1 MRTRPGYIRLYES
14 GELFG
19 RIAALNSISKACAL
33 CPRRCA
39 VDRTNGVKGVCGAGA
54 LPAVS
59 AALPHFGEEPP
70 LTGFRGS
77 GTIFLTHCNLLCVF
91 CQNSEISHPTKT
103 GEPRE
108 VSIDELSSMMVSL
121 QRQGCHN
128 INFVSPTHQVPQIVE
143 ALPKAIENGLDIPL
157 VYNTGG
163 YDDIELIRSLDGIF
177 DIYMPDMKYADDSA
191 GLKLSGVPDYV
202 ETNRSAVKE
211 MHRQVGDL
219 VTDEGGIAVK
229 GLIVRHLVLPEDL
242 AGSNETMRFIADELS
257 PMTYVNIMD
266 QYRPCFRAFE
276 EKQVSRRITGDEYRG
291 ALDAARRAGLK
302 RTEGAS

>member
-1 MRTRPGYIRLYES
+1 MRTRPGYISLYET

-39 VDRTNGVKGVCGAGA
+39 VDRTSGEKGVCGTGF
-54 LPAVS
+54 LPIVS
-59 AALPHFGEEPP
+59 SAHPHFGEEPP

-77 GTIFLTHCNLLCVF
+77 GTIFLTHCNLRCIF
-91 CQNSEISHPTKT
+91 CQNSEISRPSKVD
-103 GEPRE
+103 EPRE
-108 VSIDELSSMMVSL
+108 VSIDELSSIMLSL
-121 QRQGCHN
+121 QRRGCHN

-143 ALPKAIENGLDIPL
+143 ALPKAIENGLDLPL
-157 VYNTGG
+157 IYNTGG
-163 YDDIELIRSLDGIF
+163 YDDVDTIRLLEGIF
-177 DIYMPDMKYADDSA
+177 DIYMPDMKYAESTV
-191 GLKLSGVPDYV
+191 GLKLSGVADYA
-202 ETNRSAVKE
+202 EANRSAVKE

-219 VTDEGGIAVK
+219 VTDESGIAVK
-229 GLIVRHLVLPEDL
+229 GLLVRHLVLPEGL
-242 AGSNETMRFIADELS
+242 AGSYETMRFIADEIS
-257 PMTYVNIMD
+257 PCTYVNIMD

-302 RTEGAS
+302 RMEGAS